1 MEILDEVAATT
12 SKLID
17 DKRFFKATMCKIL
30 NDVASHIGVHGPT
43 SEEAEQIRSG
53 LSIKISFDGGSE
65 SYMQCAAGNNQIF
78 ISDLVRCR
86 VAPRTSLD
94 N

>member
-86 VAPRTSLD
+86 VAPTSLD